1 MTDYKFVDVEI
12 EGVTPLIQHK
22 FSDHSAVNGGK
33 PTRKIMVDEKV
44 PREEAEK
51 NAYRTVDNEIYH
63 PGAAIS
69 RLLREAGSQHKLK
82 GSRKA
87 VKYLVP
93 AAVMMMDDNV
103 FVRGKDGKVL
113 KTFEVDARS
122 VVIPSTK
129 GRIMCWRPRHDQ
141 WVMRF
146 RLRINESVLPC
157 ELIHQLLMQG
167 GEQIGIGD
175 FRPEKGGPF
184 GTFRVT
190 KWKEEKTPKKEI
202 DRGQVHEETAAAE

>member
-1 MTDYKFVDVEI
+1 MTDYKFVDIEI

-22 FSDHSAVNGGK
+22 FSDHSEVEGQK
-33 PTRKIMVDEKV
+33 PTRRSLVGPKI
-44 PREEAEK
+44 PRDEAEK
-51 NAYRTVDNEIYH
+51 NAYRTVDGEIYH

-93 AAVMMMDDNV
+93 AAVLMQDDNIL
-103 FVRGKDGKVL
+103 VRDKNGKVL
-113 KTFEVDARS
+113 KNFEIDARS

-129 GRIMCWRPRHDQ
+129 GRIMCWRPRHDV
-141 WVMRF
+141 WTMRF

-157 ELIHQLLMQG
+157 GLIHDLLVQG

-184 GTFRVT
+184 GTFRIT
-190 KWKEEKTPKKEI
+190 KWKEDKEPKKEI
-202 DRGQVHEETAAAE
+202 DRGQVHDAAAE